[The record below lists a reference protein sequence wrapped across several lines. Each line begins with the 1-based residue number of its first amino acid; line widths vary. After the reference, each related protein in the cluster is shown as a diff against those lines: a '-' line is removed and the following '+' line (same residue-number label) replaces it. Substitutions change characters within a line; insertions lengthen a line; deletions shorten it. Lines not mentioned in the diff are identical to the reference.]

1 MSKTRILPLFG
12 GGGLSPDDVYT
23 KEQVDALIADFI
35 TNTVDDLVHYYDK
48 SDTYTKAE
56 VQQLVGQIT
65 SFEVVATLPVSDIK
79 TNVIYLLGPIGS
91 GADRYEEY
99 IYSNSTWTKIGET
112 SVDLSNYITV
122 NQLNTALGFYTTTQ
136 QLNILLAGKQDTLT
150 PGTGIT
156 IGTDGTISADIPT
169 LATVATTG
177 DYEDLTNKPT
187 IPVVPT
193 LATVATSG
201 SYNDLTDKPNIPVVP
216 TLATVATTGAYS
228 DLTGTPTIPTVGTA
242 VITFTQ
248 GSATI
253 GTFGVNDSTNKTID
267 IPAEGDGKTD
277 VRMSMQGSTQAEWQ
291 DLYDTL
297 VDDGEWFDSHNLYI
311 DDFQVDGN
319 RINFGP
325 FTINTE
331 EQLIED
337 ENAQDDSIALYGT
350 YFNFD
355 NGSVIYGA
363 DPSYIGYS
371 VRLLK
376 SNGTISQGFDNLT
389 IKNNI
394 ELSTLAAS
402 SVRYLYNRMTALT
415 AESYIKGN
423 DLYYNGYKL
432 AYWGT
437 SNYVIQNDAL
447 VYDPN
452 APMAH
457 VFELANFLDPENDT
471 LSTEYAVIFSNGTIG
486 TTYKSVN
493 IIGNDTVT
501 LNFVVDNIGT
511 VTYNVVVH
519 NNR

>member
-1 MSKTRILPLFG
+1 MGSG
-12 GGGLSPDDVYT
+12 SSGDSYT
-23 KEQVDALIADFI
+23 KAEIDAMLANYAQLV
-35 TNTVDDLVHYYDK
+35 TTDLVNYYLK
-48 SDTYTKAE
+48 SETYTKAE
-56 VQQLVGQIT
+56 IQALVGQIT

-79 TNVIYLLGPIGS
+79 TNVIYLLGPIGT
-91 GADRYEEY
+91 GADRYDEY
-99 IYSNSTWTKIGET
+99 IYSNNTWTKIGET

-169 LATVATTG
+169 LATVATSG
-177 DYEDLTNKPT
+177 SYNDLTDKPT

-253 GTFGVNDSTNKTID
+253 GTFGVNDSNDKTID
-267 IPAEGDGKTD
+267 IPAGGSGKTD

-297 VDDGEWFDSHNLYI
+297 TDDGEWFDSHNLYI
-311 DDFQVDGN
+311 DGVQIDGD
-319 RINFGP
+319 RTEFGH

-331 EQLIED
+331 EQLVYD
-337 ENAQDDSIALYGT
+337 DNAVEDSIALYDT
-350 YFNFD
+350 YFDFV

-363 DPSYIGYS
+363 DPSYIGYY

-376 SNGTISQGFDNLT
+376 SNGTISEGLDNLT

-394 ELSTLAAS
+394 ELSNLNAS

-423 DLYYNGYKL
+423 DLYYNGFKL
-432 AYWGT
+432 AYWGS

-457 VFELANFLDPENDT
+457 VFELTNFLDPENDT